1 MKARVLVIDD
11 EEDIRYTFGR
21 FLEAEGYEPVAARGY
36 DEAVAA
42 LTREDFDLIVAD
54 ILLGGRTGLELLG
67 EVHERGL
74 CAPVVMVTGAP
85 SIETAAEAVRL
96 GAYDYLPKPVHKEML
111 LRVVRKA
118 VEHKVVL
125 DESRKN
131 RANLE
136 AVFRSVRDGI
146 VTVQRERRVLELNE
160 AACRLFGLRREEV
173 LGRELDALP
182 FQGCKGKVLEALA
195 RCLERQET
203 VQLHRMECLLRGKQ
217 RGRVVDVT
225 ISPLLDGGGALSGAV
240 VVMRDETRLALLE
253 RDTGQRKEFEG
264 MGA

>member
-96 GAYDYLPKPVHKEML
+96 GAYDYLPKPVDIREL
-111 LRVVRKA
+111 LA
-118 VEHKVVL
+118 VIQNLQPRRTSETGTPWSL
-125 DESRKN
+125 NTTTWILTTPD
-131 RANLE
+131 RAQHDLTKSELQILSTLAISHGE
-136 AVFRSVRDGI
+136 AVTRQQLYTALGIPGYSPETRSLDIQISRLRRRFTTEDYTIPIKTVHGI
-146 VTVQRERRVLELNE
+146 GY
-160 AACRLFGLRREEV
+160 LFGEPI
-173 LGRELDALP
+173 A
-182 FQGCKGKVLEALA
+182 
-195 RCLERQET
+195 
-203 VQLHRMECLLRGKQ
+203 
-217 RGRVVDVT
+217 VT
-225 ISPLLDGGGALSGAV
+225 
-240 VVMRDETRLALLE
+240 
-253 RDTGQRKEFEG
+253 K
-264 MGA
+264 